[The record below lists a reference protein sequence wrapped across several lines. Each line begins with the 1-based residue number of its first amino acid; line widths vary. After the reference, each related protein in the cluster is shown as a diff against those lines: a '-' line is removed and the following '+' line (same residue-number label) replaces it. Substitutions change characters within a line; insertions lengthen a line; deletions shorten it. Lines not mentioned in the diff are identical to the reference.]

1 MDYMSLCLKNKK
13 TKTKQKLKQSKA
25 TDKQLSE
32 AKPDKH
38 RSCRPLAAVIPGTKS
53 LLLSLGVGGVS
64 GAVCVSESKVHT
76 VSL

>member
-53 LLLSLGVGGVS
+53 LLLSLGVGGVPQALLLADWLM
-64 GAVCVSESKVHT
+64 G
-76 VSL
+76 L